1 MADQNEMQNR
11 VEDEVSEDEIAVGE
25 ENGPVGNE
33 EEAEVSQYLDYQ
45 LTCLHIVI

>member
-1 MADQNEMQNR
+1 MADQSEEQIR
-11 VEDEVSEDEIAVGE
+11 VEDEVSEVTIGE